1 MADRSRGTN
10 TSSRARGASHHGHGG
25 RGGKQHQSA
34 YVSNRALLH
43 KHPRQVGIDISF
55 IAINLFSRLKVSQSN
70 KGAPHP
76 TSNAGRVAAGGAAQA
91 KSENTYYSGGV
102 NRSGLNPNIQPQ
114 EQPAQQIPQQQI
126 SQQQL
131 QYQYQY
137 APHPMPPQDP
147 SAGFAPPMVGESQ
160 VQTKKKTKK
169 KWNRKKRG
177 KRERR
182 RGEKKKQNRRVDDE
196 SSEYSSDEEESS
208 FSPSESSSS
217 SSGSES
223 ESEPDVTIIQYL
235 PPDASQFP
243 AQDPSQYVLQDPTGL
258 QVIRNPAV

>member
-1 MADRSRGTN
+1 MADRRGTN
-10 TSSRARGASHHGHGG
+10 TSSRARGGAASHHGHGG
-25 RGGKQHQSA
+25 RGGRQHQSA

-43 KHPRQVGIDISF
+43 KNPKQVGLIIVYLQS
-55 IAINLFSRLKVSQSN
+55 LFSRLLKVSQSN
-70 KGAPHP
+70 VQKPKGAPQP
-76 TSNAGRVAAGGAAQA
+76 TSSAGWVGGAAQA

-126 SQQQL
+126 SQQL

-137 APHPMPPQDP
+137 APHPMPPQDH

-160 VQTKKKTKK
+160 VQTKKKTNK

-182 RGEKKKQNRRVDDE
+182 GKKKKQNRRVDDE

-208 FSPSESSSS
+208 FSPSESSSY

-243 AQDPSQYVLQDPTGL
+243 AQDPSQFVLQDPTGL
-258 QVIRNPAV
+258 QVIRNRA